1 MIISCFIFLSLAL
14 SCIANA
20 EPSAED
26 LLREARLRPTTHP
39 ITLAA
44 EIRGA
49 EEPFPLTFKIGKGQ
63 IEYQLHNPEET
74 IVLKLGTTNSSLSE
88 TKKGITNLVTQEK
101 RYQEIRNTGVTYDDL
116 SLGFLY
122 WPHPRLAGTQQLRG
136 TKASMLELFP
146 PENDR
151 PLSKLAAGN
160 AVLGAAGTQRL
171 SVQKVLDGASTG
183 ATTQYTSAVEFSKW
197 SEGPYVS
204 ARLWI
209 DQNSGAPLRMEG
221 FDKNGNLL
229 KRFEVISAQKIDGLW
244 TLKEMR
250 IETFDSTTHAVTQ
263 RRYLTIHRDSK

>member
-1 MIISCFIFLSLAL
+1 LKNTLHPLLFTLYLLAASCGA
-14 SCIANA
+14 AT
-20 EPSAED
+20 EPSAEA

-49 EEPFPLTFKIGKGQ
+49 DEPLPLTFKIGKGQ
-63 IEYQLHNPEET
+63 IKYQLHDPEET
-74 IVLKLGTTNSSLSE
+74 ILLKLGAINSSLSE
-88 TKKGITNLVTQEK
+88 TKKGTSNLVTSEK
-101 RYQEIRNTGVTYDDL
+101 RYQEIRSTGVTYDDL

-146 PENDR
+146 PQDN
-151 PLSKLAAGN
+151 
-160 AVLGAAGTQRL
+160 Q
-171 SVQKVLDGASTG
+171 
-183 ATTQYTSAVEFSKW
+183 
-197 SEGPYVS
+197 GPYGS

-229 KRFEVISAQKIDGLW
+229 KRFEVISAQKIDDLW

-250 IETFDSTTHAVTQ
+250 IETFDPQTHAVTQ
-263 RRYLTIHRDSK
+263 RRYLTIHNSKNR

>member
-1 MIISCFIFLSLAL
+1 MFFSATRYSLLVTLYSLAML
-14 SCIANA
+14 CTASA

-26 LLREARLRPTTHP
+26 LLREARLRPPTHP

-49 EEPFPLTFKIGKGQ
+49 EEPLPLTFKIGKGQ
-63 IEYQLHNPEET
+63 IEYQLHDPEET

-88 TKKGITNLVTQEK
+88 TKKGITKLVTQEK

-136 TKASMLELFP
+136 TKASIIELIP
-146 PENDR
+146 PADD
-151 PLSKLAAGN
+151 L
-160 AVLGAAGTQRL
+160 
-171 SVQKVLDGASTG
+171 
-183 ATTQYTSAVEFSKW
+183 
-197 SEGPYVS
+197 GPYGS
-204 ARLWI
+204 ARIWI
-209 DQNSGAPLRMEG
+209 DQASGAPLRMEG

-229 KRFEVISAQKIDGLW
+229 KRFEVISAQKIDGIW

-250 IETFDSTTHAVTQ
+250 IETFNSTTHAVTQ